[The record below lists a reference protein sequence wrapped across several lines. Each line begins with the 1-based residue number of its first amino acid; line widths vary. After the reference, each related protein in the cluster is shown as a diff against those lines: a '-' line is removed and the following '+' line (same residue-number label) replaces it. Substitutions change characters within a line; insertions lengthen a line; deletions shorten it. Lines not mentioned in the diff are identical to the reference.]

1 MKLLLV
7 SFVLFA
13 NISLAETPDLKLV
26 RSMLEKASTEES
38 SCRKL
43 ITILQPYDKKN
54 DVLLYGYKACAT
66 MMMAQFVFNP
76 FSKLSY
82 FKKGKN
88 MLESAIAADPGNVEL
103 RLLRFCTQLDIPS
116 FLGYNDNINEDKKI
130 LISSLAMIKDKEL
143 KMMIAENLKKCDCVE
158 DVEKLR

>member
-1 MKLLLV
+1 MKIWLV

-13 NISLAETPDLKLV
+13 NVSFAGTPDLKMI

-43 ITILQPYDKKN
+43 IEILEPYNKEN
-54 DVLLYGYKACAT
+54 GTLFFGYRACAT

-76 FSKLSY
+76 FAKISY
-82 FKKGKN
+82 FKKGRN
-88 MLESAIAADPGNVEL
+88 MLESAIAADPGNIEL

-116 FLGYNDNINEDKKI
+116 FLGYNDNLKEDKQF
-130 LISSLAMIKDKEL
+130 LLNSLSSVKEDDLKVMIG
-143 KMMIAENLKKCDCVE
+143 ENLK
-158 DVEKLR
+158 RM